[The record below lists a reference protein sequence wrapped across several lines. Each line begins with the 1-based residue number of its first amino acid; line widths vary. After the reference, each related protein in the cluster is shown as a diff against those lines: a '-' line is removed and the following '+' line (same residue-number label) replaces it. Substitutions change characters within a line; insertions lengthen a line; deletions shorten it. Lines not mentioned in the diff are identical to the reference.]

1 MADRLVVC
9 LRYEGAAERGAR
21 VFAKR
26 ADDLCKRAA
35 ALGGRITAWHVNSLA
50 FDFAVD
56 GLEDAVDLVLG
67 DALPEGFCAGIAQG
81 KLSAVVESSSRVTL
95 ALGPALRRAS
105 VLARMAEPG
114 EVLLHSRMDARRS
127 RELLALRVRVRRVNG
142 KRVRAFVLDARYPF
156 RAHVESS
163 SSRLIEPAWADD
175 GVILE
180 LVRRLEPKQL
190 CVVSADPGTGGT
202 RALFEVKAR
211 ARLPAL
217 FVTPADTGEPL
228 GALRVAILRADL
240 ENPRR
245 GTLPE
250 PLHASWEALLGGKG
264 LRLDASAELIGASVG
279 NGGLVLID
287 DAGDIDTDSLEA
299 LAAAI
304 ERHGLRA
311 VARIAISD
319 LLPAALSEL
328 ARGAEPILRPLE
340 GGSTRALAAA
350 LCQDRW
356 PEELTTRVAAR
367 ADGCPL
373 AVREAMAAALDSG
386 ELIWTDEGCTAR
398 IARVAPGAQPPGFW
412 LSKRVNLLSE
422 RPRHLLE
429 LLALLGGRA
438 TGSELSQLLDER
450 DAPTR
455 ELSTLFA
462 QLESRHWLRR
472 TPHDLLLSSRTLRH
486 VLLASLD
493 EERRRLGHLAVA
505 RLLEESGRPLSLA
518 SAALHALLGGE
529 REHALQLARRAAL
542 AAGSVGLV
550 ATASALSHFAGR
562 TERGVLA
569 RRGLCGPFTWESPPS
584 LRPPPPEAEE
594 VDEAELLD
602 DIEEA
607 DEPSEPVIPTP
618 RARPPAPGAASTSS
632 KPPQPPG
639 MIAALRTGR
648 KDSEPSRAAVA
659 AQALRDRDWEG
670 VERMVEE
677 LRSDPENSLAADR
690 LEAMA
695 ELSRGE
701 TARALRLLRQVKDRA
716 LGTDASTRSRA
727 ALALGV
733 ALASAGRTS
742 EALLEA
748 LEALARARE
757 SHDSSGERACA
768 TFLAQIS
775 EQAGYADAAGAWAS
789 LARVDGAGLDV

>member
-9 LRYEGAAERGAR
+9 LRYGGAAERGNRAFAR
-21 VFAKR
+21 R

-35 ALGGRITAWHVNSLA
+35 ALGGRITAWHVSSIA

-56 GLEDAVDLVLG
+56 GIEDAVELVLG
-67 DALPEGFCAGIAQG
+67 DALPDGFCAGIAQG

-95 ALGPALRRAS
+95 ALGPALLRAS
-105 VLARMAEPG
+105 VLARMAAPG
-114 EVLLHSRMDARRS
+114 EVLLHSRMDAVRS
-127 RELLALRVRVRRVNG
+127 RELLALRARVRRVNG

-163 SSRLIEPAWADD
+163 SSRLNEPAWADD
-175 GVILE
+175 GFLSE
-180 LVRRLEPKQL
+180 LLRRLEPKQL
-190 CVVSADPGTGGT
+190 GVISADPGTGGT
-202 RALFEVKAR
+202 RALFELKTR

-217 FVTPADTGEPL
+217 FVAPADTGEPL

-245 GTLPE
+245 GALPE
-250 PLHASWEALLGGKG
+250 PLHASWEALLAGKG
-264 LRLDASAELIGASVG
+264 LRLGASAELIGASVG

-287 DAGDIDTDSLEA
+287 DAGDIDSDSLEA
-299 LAAAI
+299 LAAAV
-304 ERHGLRA
+304 EQYGLRA

-328 ARGAEPILRPLE
+328 PRGAEPILRPLE
-340 GGSTRALAAA
+340 AGPKRALAAA
-350 LCQDRW
+350 FCQERW
-356 PEELTTRVAAR
+356 PEELAAKVAGR

-373 AVREAMAAALDSG
+373 AVREALAVALDSG
-386 ELIWTDEGCTAR
+386 ELIWTDEGCTVR
-398 IARVAPGAQPPGFW
+398 IARRSPGEQTPGYW
-412 LSKRVNLLSE
+412 LSKRLDLLRE
-422 RPRHLLE
+422 RPRRVLE

-438 TGSELSQLLDER
+438 TASELSQLLDER
-450 DAPTR
+450 DTPTR
-455 ELSTLFA
+455 ELSTLFSE
-462 QLESRHWLRR
+462 LESRHWLRR
-472 TPHDLLLSSRTLRH
+472 TPHDLLLSSRTARH

-493 EERRRLGHLAVA
+493 DERRALGHLALA
-505 RLLEESGRPLSLA
+505 RLLEGSGRPLSLA

-550 ATASALSHFAGR
+550 ATASAISYFAGR

-602 DIEEA
+602 DMDEA
-607 DEPSEPVIPTP
+607 EPESEPVITP
-618 RARPPAPGAASTSS
+618 QRARTPVPAAAMLSS

-639 MIAALRTGR
+639 MVAALRTGR

-659 AQALRDRDWEG
+659 AQALKDRDWEG

-677 LRSDPENSLAADR
+677 LRADPENSLAADR

-716 LGTDASTRSRA
+716 LGADASTRSRA

-757 SHDSSGERACA
+757 SHDLSGERACA

-775 EQAGYADAAGAWAS
+775 EQAGYADAAGAWAT
-789 LARVDGAGLDV
+789 LAHADGAAAEI